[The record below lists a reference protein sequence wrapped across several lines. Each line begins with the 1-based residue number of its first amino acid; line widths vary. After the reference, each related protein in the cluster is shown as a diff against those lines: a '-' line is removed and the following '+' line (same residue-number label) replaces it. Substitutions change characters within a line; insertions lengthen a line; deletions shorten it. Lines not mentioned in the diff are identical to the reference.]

1 MKNKKILLMAITI
14 SLVFCMVLGSVYC
27 AFAQSDNLDT
37 DNVESNTSF
46 LDEAD
51 TEINMENIN
60 TSPFEYEKLKC
71 INIKG
76 EYKKGVYTKTVR
88 EFDKIGLNP
97 MFIYTSSYHILLNEY
112 LSEDKF
118 DEYTYKI
125 DDEHRLAIFKYD
137 NDVYYYEMFTSIPPQ
152 KHTMTIYTWVD
163 GEKVPETV
171 EVEIP
176 EGFDTTGLW
185 YTTTEGYY
193 VSASLKSSDFD
204 SIKIG
209 DTLEKVSEIDPLTEE
224 EITHWVMAA
233 PYRHEVIDTDKDGI
247 VFAERCTPT
256 AYRLLE
262 DGVLKIQ
269 FTYYYEQYE
278 DGSSN
283 WDTLTMS
290 DYTVSS
296 IEFFPYGQPDGDDH
310 ELFYILN
317 AETPIPLPKA

>member
-51 TEINMENIN
+51 TEINMENSI
-60 TSPFEYEKLKC
+60 TPFYEYEELKY
-71 INIKG
+71 IDKSKIKDRLVVRRFSRL
-76 EYKKGVYTKTVR
+76 GVCPFFMR
-88 EFDKIGLNP
+88 
-97 MFIYTSSYHILLNEY
+97 TSAYHILLNEY
-112 LSEDKF
+112 IREDEF
-118 DEYTYKI
+118 DKYTYKI

-137 NDVYYYEMFTSIPPQ
+137 DGVYYYEMFTSIPPQ
-152 KHTMTIYTWVD
+152 KQSMTFINSVD
-163 GEKVPETV
+163 GKMVQETY
-171 EVEIP
+171 EFEIP
-176 EGFDTTGLW
+176 EDIDTTGLW

-209 DTLEKVSEIDPLTEE
+209 DTLNTVCAIDPLVKRDINLRDLPAEKSS
-224 EITHWVMAA
+224 
-233 PYRHEVIDTDKDGI
+233 EVVDKGK
-247 VFAERCTPT
+247 VVYSSRQTPT

-290 DYTVSS
+290 DYTVYS